1 MEDTIAAIATPPGV
15 GGIGIVRVSGPQS
28 GDIAL
33 LLFRPSRRED
43 GFKSHHL
50 YHGDIVSPETG
61 AVIDE
66 VLISL
71 MMKPHSYTG
80 EDVLE
85 INCHGGS
92 VILQTIL
99 SEVIKAGARFAEPGE
114 FTKRAFLNNRIDLS
128 QAEAVLE
135 MITAKTDGALALA
148 VSHHKG
154 NLAEKI
160 ETIRSSIIDVLALL
174 ETSVDFSDEDIETS
188 DLLEIAEQ
196 IDVVINELQRLA
208 LTYREGKI
216 HRDGISAVIT
226 GRPNVGK
233 SSLLNRLLGEERAIV
248 THIPGT
254 TRDFIEEFI
263 NIKGV
268 PVKLTDTAG
277 IREPENIIEKEGI
290 SFVWDRLSQA
300 DVAIVV
306 LDGSEALTK
315 KDREI
320 IKKIEAT
327 QFLLVINKAD
337 LPHLLDEREL
347 TALAPSVMRPVW
359 ISAKHGDSIPELK
372 DAIHKLVLHQ
382 PDDYNA
388 TLIISNIRHKTAIE
402 KTADLLTKARDAAIS
417 GLSPEFPALDVRE
430 ALDCLGQITGQTA
443 TEEVLERIF
452 SAFCIGK

>member
-15 GGIGIVRVSGPQS
+15 GGVGIVRVSGPQA
-28 GDIAL
+28 GDIAR
-33 LLFRPSRRED
+33 LLFRPPKREAS
-43 GFKSHHL
+43 FKSHHL

-61 AVIDE
+61 TVIDE

-114 FTKRAFLNNRIDLS
+114 FTKRAFMNNRIDLS
-128 QAEAVLE
+128 QAEAILE
-135 MITAKTDGALALA
+135 MITAKTDRALALA

-174 ETSVDFSDEDIETS
+174 ETSVDFSDEDIDFS
-188 DLLEIAEQ
+188 NPLDIAEQ
-196 IDVVINELQRLA
+196 IDVIINELQRLA

-216 HRDGISAVIT
+216 HRDGINAVIT

-277 IREPENIIEKEGI
+277 IREPGNIIEKEGI
-290 SFVWDRLSQA
+290 NFVWDRLSQA

-315 KDREI
+315 EDREI

-327 QFLLVINKAD
+327 KFLLVINKAD

-347 TALAPSVMRPVW
+347 TALAPSVMQPVW
-359 ISAKHGDSIPELK
+359 ISAKHGDGIPEIK
-372 DAIHKLVLHQ
+372 DAIHKLALDQ
-382 PDDYNA
+382 PDDYNT

-402 KTADLLTKARDAAIS
+402 KTADLLTKARNAAIS

-430 ALDCLGQITGQTA
+430 ALDCLGQITGQTV

-452 SAFCIGK
+452 STFCIGK

>member
-1 MEDTIAAIATPPGV
+1 M
-15 GGIGIVRVSGPQS
+15 GGIGIVRVSGPQAR
-28 GDIAL
+28 DIAR
-33 LLFRPSRRED
+33 LLFKPSKRDD
-43 GFKSHHL
+43 GFKSRHL

-61 AVIDE
+61 SVIDE

-71 MMKPHSYTG
+71 MRKPHSYTG

-92 VILQTIL
+92 VILQTVL
-99 SEVIKAGARFAEPGE
+99 SEVIKAGARLAEPGE

-128 QAEAVLE
+128 QAEAVCE
-135 MITAKTDGALALA
+135 MITAKTDRSLSLA
-148 VSHHKG
+148 VSHLKG
-154 NLAEKI
+154 ELAEKL
-160 ETIRSSIIDVLALL
+160 EAIRSSIIDVLALL
-174 ETSVDFSDEDIETS
+174 ETSVDFSDEDIEVI
-188 DLLEIAEQ
+188 DPLELAKQ
-196 IDVVINELQRLA
+196 IDFVINELQRLA

-216 HRDGISAVIT
+216 HRDGINAVIT

-277 IREPENIIEKEGI
+277 IREPENIIEQEGI
-290 SFVWDRLSQA
+290 NFVWDRLSQA

-306 LDGSEALTK
+306 LDGSEALK
-315 KDREI
+315 KEDREI
-320 IKKIEAT
+320 IKKVDAT
-327 QFLLVINKAD
+327 NYLLVVNKTD
-337 LPHLLDEREL
+337 LPHLIDEREL
-347 TALAPSVMRPVW
+347 TALIPSVIQPVW
-359 ISAKHGDSIPELK
+359 ISAKRGDGIPALK
-372 DAIHKLVLHQ
+372 EAIYKLVLHH

-388 TLIISNIRHKTAIE
+388 TLIISNFRHKTAIE
-402 KTADLLTKARDAAIS
+402 KTADLLTKARAAAIS

-430 ALDCLGQITGQTA
+430 ALDCLGQITGHTV
-443 TEEVLERIF
+443 TEEVLDRIF

>member
-1 MEDTIAAIATPPGV
+1 LEDTIAAIATPPGV
-15 GGIGIVRVSGPQS
+15 GGIGIVRVSGPQA
-28 GDIAL
+28 GNIAR
-33 LLFRPSRRED
+33 LLFRPSKREH
-43 GFKSHHL
+43 GLKSHYL

-92 VILQTIL
+92 VILQTVL
-99 SEVIKAGARFAEPGE
+99 YEVIKAGARCAEPGE

-128 QAEAVLE
+128 QAEAVCE
-135 MITAKTDGALALA
+135 MITAKTNRGLSLA
-148 VSHHKG
+148 VSHLKG
-154 NLAEKI
+154 KLAKKLEA
-160 ETIRSSIIDVLALL
+160 IRSSIIDILALL
-174 ETSVDFSDEDIETS
+174 EMSVDFSDEDIEVT
-188 DLLEIAEQ
+188 DPLEIAKQ
-196 IDVVINELQRLA
+196 IDIVINELQRLA

-216 HRDGISAVIT
+216 HRDGINAVIT

-277 IREPENIIEKEGI
+277 IREPENIIEREGI
-290 SFVWDRLSQA
+290 NFVWDRLSQA

-315 KDREI
+315 EDRDI
-320 IKKIEAT
+320 IQKNEAKKFI
-327 QFLLVINKAD
+327 LVINKTD
-337 LPHLLDEREL
+337 LAHRIDEREL
-347 TALAPSVMRPVW
+347 TALAPSVTQPVW
-359 ISAKHGDSIPELK
+359 ISAKHGNGIPELK
-372 DAIHKLVLHQ
+372 DAIHKLVLAHS
-382 PDDYNA
+382 DNYDS
-388 TLIISNIRHKTAIE
+388 TLVISNIRHKTAIE
-402 KTADLLTKARDAAIS
+402 KTAEILTKAREAAIS

-430 ALDCLGQITGQTA
+430 ALDNLGQITGQTV